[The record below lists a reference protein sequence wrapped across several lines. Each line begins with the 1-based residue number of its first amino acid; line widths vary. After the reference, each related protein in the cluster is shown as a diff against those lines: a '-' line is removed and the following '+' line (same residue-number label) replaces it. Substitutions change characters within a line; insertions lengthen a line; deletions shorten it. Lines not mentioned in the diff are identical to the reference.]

1 MTAPAS
7 KKQKT
12 SHSPEIVAF
21 SSPGQAPD
29 VRLNV
34 LGIKEF
40 HVHCFLL
47 KHHSA
52 FFRKFLDSP
61 GKKGADGTGRN
72 HGEASTAVEKRAGQA
87 TSFRY
92 EWVSQFDEDG
102 KGWHLVCGTRAQVSS
117 LNSFNSMPY
126 LPSEP
131 LPKSSLSA
139 MLTFDFRYQ
148 NLI

>member
-1 MTAPAS
+1 MATPAS

-40 HVHCFLL
+40 HVHSFFL

-61 GKKGADGTGRN
+61 DKQLTGEDQAGAV
-72 HGEASTAVEKRAGQA
+72 TAVEKRAGKVTA
-87 TSFRY
+87 FRY
-92 EWVSQFDEDG
+92 EWVSQIDEDG
-102 KGWHLVCGTRAQVSS
+102 KGWHLVCASSIQVS
-117 LNSFNSMPY
+117 
-126 LPSEP
+126 
-131 LPKSSLSA
+131 
-139 MLTFDFRYQ
+139 LTSP
-148 NLI
+148 